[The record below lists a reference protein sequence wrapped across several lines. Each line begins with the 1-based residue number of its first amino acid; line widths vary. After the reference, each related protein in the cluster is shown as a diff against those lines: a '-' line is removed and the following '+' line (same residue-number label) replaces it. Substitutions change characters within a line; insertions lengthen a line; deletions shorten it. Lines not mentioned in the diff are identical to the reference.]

1 MNENQAILEKIIS
14 DANDYAKKTI
24 EQAEKNAELMVE
36 EQKRAAEEMINKR
49 IEEAVREGEMIVD
62 RRHTIAV
69 LDGKKNVLAAKQA
82 IVSRVYELAEKKL
95 CETSAEKYLLF
106 VEKNIEKYAEE
117 GDVIVLSENAPF
129 AAERLLELNVCK
141 QKGLKVEKT
150 GRFSGGVL
158 IVGKKRDTD
167 LTFKAIVADYA
178 DKYAGETAIDLFG
191 KNE

>member
-14 DANDYAKKTI
+14 DANDYAQKTI
-24 EQAEKNAELMVE
+24 EQAEKKAELMVE
-36 EQKRAAEEMINKR
+36 EQKREAEEMINKR
-49 IEEAVREGEMIVD
+49 VEEAVHEGETIVD
-62 RRHTIAV
+62 RRRTIAV

-117 GDVIVLSENAPF
+117 DDVIVLSENAPF
-129 AAERLLELNVCK
+129 AAERLLESSVCK

-150 GRFSGGVL
+150 GKFSGGVF

-167 LTFKAIVADYA
+167 LTFNAIVADYA
-178 DKYAGETAIDLFG
+178 DKHAGETAIELFG

>member
-36 EQKRAAEEMINKR
+36 EQKKAAEEMINKR

-62 RRHTIAV
+62 RRRTIAV

-150 GRFSGGVL
+150 GKFSGGVL

-178 DKYAGETAIDLFG
+178 DKHAGETAIDLFG